1 MGNPKITKIMI
12 DEDKPILKARV
23 LGYLMTGYK
32 HGKDNT
38 KYNIE
43 VSQGETKW
51 NVKRSFMEIVD
62 LHKKL
67 KKICKTLPKR
77 PRRKIFK
84 VVKAEKLEERKE
96 ALNVYIQKL
105 VAVGDIQG
113 NLHFVQ
119 FFDLQSKHSPTALNE
134 VNLVGYLNLKKYPYT
149 DFKLCEQHDLL
160 FGVCA
165 DINEGF
171 LTKNL
176 ALRSKEEVPGEQG
189 AVVAWKRQEGA
200 ENKIDSYEFLWVF
213 KPKSKATCIDYCP
226 ELSLLAIGTESGDVI
241 CLKLSEEKPSV
252 YREEF
257 NLKVH
262 DKKTSTGKLKKRS
275 RVVGIWV
282 DEKMDRLYS
291 VAEDKQFKMVA
302 LDSRMI
308 ISSKDPEFIL
318 KKFC

>member
-1 MGNPKITKIMI
+1 MI
-12 DEDKPILKARV
+12 NEEGQNLEARV

-43 VSQGETKW
+43 VVQGETTW

-84 VVKAEKLEERKE
+84 VVKAEKLEERKV
-96 ALNVYIQKL
+96 ALNLYIQKL
-105 VAVGDIQG
+105 VQVPEIQP
-113 NLHFVQ
+113 NLHFIQ

-134 VNLVGYLNLKKYPYT
+134 INLAGYLSLKKYPYT
-149 DFKLCEQHDLL
+149 SFHICEKQNLL
-160 FGVCA
+160 FGICG

-171 LTKNL
+171 ITKSI
-176 ALRSKEEVPGEQG
+176 AMRSKDEILGEQG
-189 AVVAWKRQEGA
+189 AVVAWKRNESDKKVDA
-200 ENKIDSYEFLWVF
+200 YEFLWVF
-213 KPKSKATCIDYCP
+213 RTKFKATCLDYCP
-226 ELSLLAIGTESGDVI
+226 ELCMLAVGYENGDVY
-241 CLKLSEEKPSV
+241 CLKLNEEKPSV

-257 NLKVH
+257 TLKVH
-262 DKKTSTGKLKKRS
+262 DKKNSTGKLRKRAKI
-275 RVVGIWV
+275 VGIWI
-282 DEKMDRLYS
+282 DKKEDRLYS

-308 ISSKDPEFIL
+308 ISSKTQIFL
-318 KKFC
+318 LNFC